1 MANLLRF
8 IANRLTETLFTL
20 AKMNMWV
27 SARGAAKILLGVNI
41 MLLPGLAFTLMFILL
56 EGSPDLYEQAYN
68 ATYKIQPLVIYSWF
82 LAIGLSP
89 VLAIVFSLHFGYE
102 IRKTI
107 QWKFSI
113 VIMVFVGLPSLAF
126 VGLGLAM
133 RGI

>member
-8 IANRLTETLFTL
+8 IANLLTETLFTL
-20 AKMNMWV
+20 VKMNMWV
-27 SARGAAKILLGVNI
+27 STRGAAKILLGVNI

-56 EGSPDLYEQAYN
+56 ESSPDLYDLAYN
-68 ATYKIQPLVIYSWF
+68 AIYKIQPLVIYSWF

-107 QWKFSI
+107 QWKISI
-113 VIMVFVGLPSLAF
+113 AIMAFIGLPSLAF

-133 RGI
+133 HGI